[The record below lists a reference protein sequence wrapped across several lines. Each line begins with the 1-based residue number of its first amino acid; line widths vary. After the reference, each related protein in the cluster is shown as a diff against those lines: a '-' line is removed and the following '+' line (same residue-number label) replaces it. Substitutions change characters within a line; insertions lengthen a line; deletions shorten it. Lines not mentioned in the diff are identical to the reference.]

1 MSKIEAGRI
10 KLEPEDFDL
19 GALVRDVIDMME
31 VRAKDKGIQLLLDPT
46 SEFPRFIH
54 GDASKLRQILINLL
68 SNSIKFTDVGGVSLR
83 LDAKNGHPDL
93 FDLRIEVEDSG
104 CGIPPEAIDRIFAP
118 FEQMAESAS
127 QKGTGLGLTI
137 TQQFVSLMEGD
148 IQVKSEL
155 GKGSVFSVQIQVQ
168 HAQDELS
175 ITQPIEKRQVLS
187 LATNQ
192 AEYRILIAED
202 QRDNQL
208 LLQRLLEQAGFK
220 VKIAE
225 NGEAAVALFQQWHP
239 HFIWMDRRM
248 PVMDGLTA
256 TRKIRQLPGGK
267 TVKISALTASVFQ
280 EQKKEIMDAGCDDYI
295 RKPYQPDEIF
305 NCMADHLGLK
315 YIYHEVKTEQ
325 SSENKAAFQFD
336 IQDISNLP
344 AELLETIIDL
354 AMGAQGPEIIALLE
368 SNEDIPQG
376 AKLKI
381 EQLVNEYRFDQI
393 VELCKHKA

>member
-1 MSKIEAGRI
+1 
-10 KLEPEDFDL
+10 
-19 GALVRDVIDMME
+19 
-31 VRAKDKGIQLLLDPT
+31 
-46 SEFPRFIH
+46 
-54 GDASKLRQILINLL
+54 
-68 SNSIKFTDVGGVSLR
+68 
-83 LDAKNGHPDL
+83 
-93 FDLRIEVEDSG
+93 
-104 CGIPPEAIDRIFAP
+104 
-118 FEQMAESAS
+118 
-127 QKGTGLGLTI
+127 
-137 TQQFVSLMEGD
+137 MEGD

-175 ITQPIEKRQVLS
+175 ITQPIEKHQVLS
-187 LATNQ
+187 LAANQ